1 MCRSSRQD
9 RGAVTAET
17 ALASVMLAMVAAIL
31 VSVLVAVGV
40 QVRCTDAA
48 SAIARQAAR
57 GDTAAVAR
65 LKEDLPRGGKSVT
78 DSDAT
83 TITVTVT
90 APVPILHGTL
100 GRFEISARATA
111 VKEPAA

>member
-1 MCRSSRQD
+1 MSLRSRTD

-17 ALASVMLAMVAAIL
+17 ALASIALAMLAALM
-31 VSVLVAVGV
+31 VSVLMAVGV

-57 GDTAAVAR
+57 GDTAAIDQLKQR
-65 LKEDLPRGGKSVT
+65 LPQGATAVT
-78 DSDAT
+78 VSDAT

-90 APVPILHGTL
+90 APVRVWHGSL
-100 GRFEISARATA
+100 GQLQVSATATA
-111 VKEPAA
+111 VKEPGA